1 MFKLYN
7 ILLVTLFLF
16 CTATLSAQKQD
27 TEGKEVST
35 TYYTLEAD
43 SSICVH
49 LTDIVIKPTNFVLAP
64 GHKKVPRRYRK
75 GTKSYNRTIRN
86 LKVVY
91 PIAKRAARKIKEIE
105 QQLRNIPNEKDQEAF
120 VKQEYKKLMKVYKE
134 PMKKLRISQGRMLMV
149 LVHRETGNTS
159 YEHIKKY
166 KGGITAFFWQGIARL
181 FGNDLKKGYDP
192 YGEHI
197 YLEALIRRYEKGEL

>member
-7 ILLVTLFLF
+7 IFIVLLAFWILP
-16 CTATLSAQKQD
+16 LSAQSQSQKQD
-27 TEGKEVST
+27 TSLVR
-35 TYYTLEAD
+35 YYTIEPD
-43 SSICVH
+43 SAICIH
-49 LTDIVIKPTNFVLAP
+49 LNDVVVSPKDFVLAP
-64 GHKKVPRRYRK
+64 GDKKVPRKYRK
-75 GTKSYNRTIRN
+75 GTRAYSRTIRN

-91 PIAKRAARKIKEIE
+91 PIAKKAAKKIENIERQLQSIQSEKE
-105 QQLRNIPNEKDQEAF
+105 KKAF
-120 VKQEYKKLMKVYKE
+120 VKQEYKKLMKVYKA
-134 PMKKLRISQGRMLMV
+134 PMKDLKISQGRMLMV

-166 KGGITAFFWQGIARL
+166 KGGVTAFFWQGIARL

-197 YLEALIRRYEKGEL
+197 YLEALIRRYEKGQL